1 MSSGE
6 HLQKLAERVGKGDS
20 IAMGKILACAMT
32 DDEAA
37 FILELPAEAEDLAAK
52 VGSSAAVV
60 EEKVRGLARRGLL
73 VSSRK
78 GMRFPFDPAT
88 LHDSILSSPPELVPA
103 GMDRLWMELYENE
116 GWATEIGTVLS
127 GLPMPVLRTIPIHD
141 SMPAGVHLLPH
152 ESVLAI
158 IDAHKDLITIRN
170 CCCRVGA
177 KKCDHPTQV
186 CMQFGERAEYDLYR
200 GSGRKVSAEEAVA
213 IAAQA
218 GGTGLVPTVSNTA
231 QMDGLDFICFCCGC
245 CCLVINPG
253 RRVGAVQNILAP
265 SRFVST
271 VDAAACNGCGECA
284 ECCSVE
290 AIETD
295 ALAATVVVNREQC
308 LGCGACVLA
317 CPIDGAMTME
327 AVRPPE
333 FIPQTNFGPTSILH
347 M

>member
-20 IAMGKILACAMT
+20 AAMRKILACAMA

-37 FILELPAEAEDLAAK
+37 FILDLPATPEELAARSS
-52 VGSSAAVV
+52 SSARAV
-60 EEKVRGLARRGLL
+60 EEKILGLARRGLL

-88 LHDSILSSPPELVPA
+88 LHDSILSSPPELIPP
-103 GMDRLWMELYENE
+103 GMDRFWMELYEGE
-116 GWATEIGTVLS
+116 GWGTEIGTVLA
-127 GLPMPVLRTIPIHD
+127 GLPMPVLRTIPIQD
-141 SMPAGVHLLPH
+141 AAPADTQLLPH

-158 IDAHKDLITIRN
+158 IQAHRDLITIRN

-186 CMQFGERAEYDLYR
+186 CMQFGERAQYDLYR
-200 GSGRKVSAEEAVA
+200 GSGRKVSAEEAIA

-218 GGTGLVPTVSNTA
+218 GNTGLVPTVSNTA

-253 RRVGAVQNILAP
+253 RRVGAVQSILAP

-271 VDAAACNGCGECA
+271 VDAEACNGCGECA
-284 ECCSVE
+284 EQCVIKAITTDE
-290 AIETD
+290 AE
-295 ALAATVVVNREQC
+295 ATVVVDREQC

-317 CPIDGAMTME
+317 CPIDGALTME

-333 FIPQTNFGPTSILH
+333 FIPETNFGPTSILH

>member
-6 HLQKLAERVGKGDS
+6 HLQRLAERVGKGDS
-20 IAMGKILACAMT
+20 AAMRKILACAMT

-37 FILELPAEAEDLAAK
+37 FILELPTAPEELAAK
-52 VGSSAAVV
+52 IGSSASAI
-60 EEKVRGLARRGLL
+60 EEKILGLARRGLL

-88 LHDSILSSPPELVPA
+88 LHDSILSSPRELIPA
-103 GMDRLWMELYENE
+103 GMEGLWMELYEGE
-116 GWATEIGTVLS
+116 GWGTEIGTVLA
-127 GLPMPVLRTIPIHD
+127 GLPMPVLRTIPIQEAL
-141 SMPAGVHLLPH
+141 PADMQLLPH
-152 ESVLAI
+152 ESVRAI
-158 IDAHKDLITIRN
+158 IEAHKELITIRN

-186 CMQFGERAEYDLYR
+186 CMQFGERAQYDLYR
-200 GSGRKVSAEEAVA
+200 GSGRKVSAEEAIA
-213 IAAQA
+213 IAAHA
-218 GGTGLVPTVSNTA
+218 GNTGLVPTVGNTA

-271 VDAAACNGCGECA
+271 VDEAACNGCGECA
-284 ECCSVE
+284 ARCCIE
-290 AIETD
+290 AIKTD
-295 ALAATVVVNREQC
+295 TVAATVVVDRERC

-317 CPIDGAMTME
+317 CPIDGALVME
-327 AVRPPE
+327 AVRPPA
-333 FIPQTNFGPTSILH
+333 FIPETNFGPTSILH